1 MTAPRRKEEGGR
13 EPFIDSSRPVYE
25 EVANRLRSQIADG
38 TLIPGDRLPAES
50 NLAAEF
56 GVSRSTI
63 REALRVLN
71 SEGLIRT
78 ARGVSGGSF
87 VNEAEAQATSEFLR
101 ARLGILSRQQAI
113 TTAELLET
121 RALLEV
127 AGAALAA
134 ERRTDGHLDELRAA
148 LGLERDFHTTLLT
161 AAQNRLLEAVAIP
174 LVQLLEGSSGGADG
188 AGPQEADADHER
200 ILERIEARDPAGA
213 AAAMEQHL
221 TRLADAY
228 ARETPSP
235 STA

>member
-13 EPFIDSSRPVYE
+13 DPAIDRSQPAYE
-25 EVANRLRSQIADG
+25 VVANRLRTQIADG
-38 TLIPGDRLPAES
+38 TLAPGDRLPAEA
-50 NLAAEF
+50 NLAAGF

-63 REALRVLN
+63 REALRALN
-71 SEGLIRT
+71 SEGMIRT

-87 VNEAEAQATSEFLR
+87 VTEIAAKATSEFLR

-113 TTAELLET
+113 TTVELLET

-127 AGAALAA
+127 AAAALAA
-134 ERRTDGHLDELRAA
+134 ERRTDGHLDELREA

-161 AAQNRLLEAVAIP
+161 AAQNRLLETVTVP
-174 LVQLLEGSSGGADG
+174 LVQLLEANSNASDG
-188 AGPQEADADHER
+188 AGPPDTDADHER

-221 TRLADAY
+221 NRLGDAY
-228 ARETPSP
+228 VRETPTP